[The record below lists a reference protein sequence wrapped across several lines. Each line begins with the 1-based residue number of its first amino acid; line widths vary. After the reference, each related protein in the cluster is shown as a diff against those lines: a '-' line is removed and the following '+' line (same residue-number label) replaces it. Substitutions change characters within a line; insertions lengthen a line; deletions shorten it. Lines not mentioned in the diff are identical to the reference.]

1 MTETALPEEK
11 APDRELTI
19 RQRLQTT
26 MHTFT
31 RSERTLA
38 LLLNGESPTLGLTS
52 IHEFAARSGV
62 SAPTIARFAVKLG
75 FGGYAEFQRAWLAE
89 LESRLTTPLTL
100 MAGSRP
106 VSDKSFG
113 GALAGCVKRAID
125 ALDTPQVRECI
136 RWLADENRRIFLR
149 GGRYSQVVA
158 RHLYNHLQP
167 VRPDVYMLGE
177 DVRRDLDAAA
187 SFRKRDIVIV
197 FDFRRY
203 QNDTIALAAQ
213 AAKSGST
220 VVLFTDRW
228 LSPASNHARVVIIS
242 DVAVPSPNDSLVP
255 SLAQAEQLATE
266 VMIEMGERATARM
279 NLLENLRS
287 DASGAQ
293 SVISSHA
300 KP

>member
-1 MTETALPEEK
+1 MTATAPRDDTALH
-11 APDRELTI
+11 RESTI
-19 RQRLQTT
+19 RQRLQRDI
-26 MHTFT
+26 HSFT
-31 RSERTLA
+31 KSERTLA
-38 LLLNGESPTLGLTS
+38 LLLNGESPTLGLSS

-75 FGGYAEFQRAWLAE
+75 FGGYTEFQRAWLAE
-89 LESRLTTPLTL
+89 LESQLTTPLTL
-100 MAGSRP
+100 MAGGRP
-106 VSDKSFG
+106 KTDKSFG
-113 GALAGCVKRAID
+113 GVLAASVKRAID
-125 ALDTPQVRECI
+125 ALDTAQVRECI
-136 RWLADENRRIFLR
+136 QWLADGNRRIYLR

-167 VRPDVYMLGE
+167 VRPDVHLLGE
-177 DVRRDLDAAA
+177 DTRRDLDAAVG
-187 SFRKRDIVIV
+187 FRKRDILIV

-213 AAKSGST
+213 AAVAGST

-255 SLAQAEQLATE
+255 SLAQAEQIATE

-279 NLLENLRS
+279 NRLEALRA

-293 SVISSHA
+293 SV
-300 KP
+300 